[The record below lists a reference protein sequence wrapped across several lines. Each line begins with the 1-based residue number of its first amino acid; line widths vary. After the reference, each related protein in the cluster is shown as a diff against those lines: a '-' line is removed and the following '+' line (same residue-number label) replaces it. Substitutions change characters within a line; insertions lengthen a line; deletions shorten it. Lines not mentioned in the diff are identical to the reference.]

1 MASSRKSAEY
11 QAEEKVKKPQTSTI
25 PQNLHVHNLTEINV
39 LWEYKS
45 KYVKNAT
52 QNDIVR
58 FFALGKRAACGMS
71 GSHEMLCFRICPL
84 PVKSWQF
91 VALDSIVHCRGEMAG
106 Q

>member
-1 MASSRKSAEY
+1 MQNIKLRKRL
-11 QAEEKVKKPQTSTI
+11 KNPKPQQS
-25 PQNLHVHNLTEINV
+25 PQNLHVHSLTEINV

-58 FFALGKRAACGMS
+58 FFALGKKAACGVS
-71 GSHEMLCFRICPL
+71 GSREMLCFRICPL

-91 VALDSIVHCRGEMAG
+91 VALDSIVRCRGEMVG